1 MKKISVLLI
10 EDYNRIDSSIKKI
23 LKQNKDIELLAAS
36 ENSKNKN
43 IDREQVEPDII
54 MIDDNKKYPDCISI
68 VESSKKEYPASKVIV
83 VNLPPHKFDILQY
96 VRAGAEG
103 FTLLDTT
110 PTELINIIRMADEGL
125 SVLPPPLVNILFSE
139 IVENAAESKLKLN
152 PIELMTKREREVI
165 ELLAEGLKNKEI
177 GEKIN
182 LSTYTVKSHIH
193 NIMEKLGLHTRLEIA
208 NYLYT
213 DQNLRTDLKTTSM
226 VIN

>member
-1 MKKISVLLI
+1 
-10 EDYNRIDSSIKKI
+10 
-23 LKQNKDIELLAAS
+23 
-36 ENSKNKN
+36 
-43 IDREQVEPDII
+43 
-54 MIDDNKKYPDCISI
+54 
-68 VESSKKEYPASKVIV
+68 
-83 VNLPPHKFDILQY
+83 
-96 VRAGAEG
+96 
-103 FTLLDTT
+103 
-110 PTELINIIRMADEGL
+110 L